1 MTDGTHVPDPW
12 SPLRRHTSARIALGR
27 AGGSLP
33 TGEVLNFAIAHAAA
47 RDAVHAELDTGS
59 LLHDLS
65 PLGLDCLLLAT
76 QATDRE
82 TYLQRPDLGRGLDES
97 SRGTIAALPRDERD
111 IAFIIGDGLS
121 APAAQR
127 QSLPLLAALL
137 PLLRMSQM
145 IIAPLCIVRHA
156 RVAVED
162 EIGLALR
169 AKIAVMLIG
178 ERPGLSTA
186 ESLGVYLVF
195 DPKPGRTD
203 AERNCVSNIRTDGLS
218 PAAAAETLI
227 HLIMESLRRRISG
240 VQLKDDRPERR
251 LTDSQH
257 EAPPGLLQIDP

>member
-1 MTDGTHVPDPW
+1 MADGTYVPDPW

-33 TGEVLNFAIAHAAA
+33 TGEVLNFAIAHAVA
-47 RDAVHAELDTGS
+47 RDAVHAELDTES
-59 LLHDLS
+59 LLRDLS
-65 PLGLDCLLLAT
+65 PLGLECVSLTT
-76 QATDRE
+76 QATDRQV
-82 TYLQRPDLGRGLDES
+82 YLQRPDLGRRLDES

-127 QSLPLLAALL
+127 QSLPLLTALL
-137 PLLRMSQM
+137 PLLRTSQM

-156 RVAVED
+156 RVAIED

-178 ERPGLSTA
+178 ERPGLGTA
-186 ESLGVYLVF
+186 ESLGAYLVF

-203 AERNCVSNIRTDGLS
+203 AERNCVSNIRTGGLS
-218 PAAAAETLI
+218 PAAAAETIAYLI
-227 HLIMESLRRRISG
+227 AESLRRRISG
-240 VQLKDDRPERR
+240 VRLKDDRPETQ
-251 LTDSQH
+251 LTDSRD
-257 EAPPGLLQIDP
+257 EASPGLLQIDP